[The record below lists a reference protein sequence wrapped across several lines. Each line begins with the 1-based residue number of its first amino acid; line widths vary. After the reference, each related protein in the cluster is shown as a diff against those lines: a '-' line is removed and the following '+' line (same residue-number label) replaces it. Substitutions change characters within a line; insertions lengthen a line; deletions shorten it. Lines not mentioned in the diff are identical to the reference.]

1 MILYT
6 LADLYAIAG
15 DVHASDDAYESARQ
29 AATDYVFP
37 SRLEEMIVLE
47 RAIRA
52 RPQDARAPYYLGN
65 LLYDRRRHVEAIAQW
80 ERAAELA
87 PNFSTVWRNLGI
99 AYFNVLKDEKK
110 SLQAFDRAM
119 QLDPADGRVFY
130 ERDQLWKRTGETP
143 ENRLAEFRRYAE
155 LVETRDDLTVELAS
169 LHNQTGRPEA
179 ALELLISRRFQPWE
193 GGEGLVI
200 AQYVRADVLIGV
212 RALAENRPLD
222 AKEHFLAALSLPEN
236 LSEARHLLAN
246 QSDVYYWIG
255 TACAAAKQ
263 QDEAETWWR
272 KASSYRGDFQQMSV
286 MSISDMTYW
295 NASAYKALGEDAVA
309 RGLFEQLLERADEL
323 ERETPKIDYFATS
336 LPAML
341 LFEEDLGRRNT
352 VAALYLRGQAYAGL
366 ERYREAEETLNTL
379 LEIDRNHAGAMDL
392 LRRIDEKRISSA
404 AGQSS

>member
-1 MILYT
+1 
-6 LADLYAIAG
+6 
-15 DVHASDDAYESARQ
+15 
-29 AATDYVFP
+29 
-37 SRLEEMIVLE
+37 MIVLE

-52 RPQDARAPYYLGN
+52 KPQDARAPYYLGN

-155 LVETRDDLTVELAS
+155 LVEVRDDLTVELAS
-169 LHNQTGRPEA
+169 LNNQMGRPEE

-200 AQYVRADVLIGV
+200 AQYVRANILIGI

-222 AKEHFLAALSLPEN
+222 AKAHFLEALSLPEN

-246 QSDVYYWIG
+246 QSDVYFWIG
-255 TACAAAKQ
+255 TACDEAKQ
-263 QDEAETWWR
+263 QDEAEAWWR

-286 MSISDMTYW
+286 MNISDMTYW
-295 NASAYKALGEDAVA
+295 NALAYKALGEVAVA
-309 RGLFEQLLERADEL
+309 RGLFEQLLERAAEL
-323 ERETPKIDYFATS
+323 ERETPKIEYFATS

-341 LFEEDLGRRNT
+341 LFEEDLERRNT

-366 ERYREAEETLNTL
+366 ERYRDAAAALNTL

-404 AGQSS
+404 AGRSS